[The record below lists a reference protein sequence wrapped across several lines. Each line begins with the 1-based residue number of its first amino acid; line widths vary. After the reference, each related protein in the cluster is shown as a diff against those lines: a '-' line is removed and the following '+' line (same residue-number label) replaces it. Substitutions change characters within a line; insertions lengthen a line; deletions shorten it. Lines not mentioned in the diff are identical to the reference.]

1 LSRVQLGRRTIPA
14 MDPLTRVSHEHHDRL
29 VTHVDRLADLAGA
42 LDDGVS
48 PAFLEACE
56 TEHRFIVGQLL
67 PHMEA
72 IETTLYG
79 ELERLMEGRHSMA
92 PMRREHAELRR
103 LIDSLGG
110 YHDLV
115 MSGRMDASD
124 AIGLRRALYRLHALL
139 RVHLAEEELYLRVLE
154 GNLSDAQKEELARGI
169 EHAASEPL

>member
-1 LSRVQLGRRTIPA
+1 
-14 MDPLTRVSHEHHDRL
+14 MDPLARASHEHHDRL
-29 VTHVDRLADLAGA
+29 LVHVDRLAELARMI
-42 LDDGVS
+42 DDGIT

-56 TEHRFIVGQLL
+56 AEHRFIVGQLV

-79 ELERLMEGRHSMA
+79 ELERLMAGRHSMA

-103 LIDSLGG
+103 LIETTGQ

-115 MSGRMDASD
+115 TTGGLGVAEAM
-124 AIGLRRALYRLHALL
+124 GLRRALYRLHALL

-154 GNLSDAQKEELARGI
+154 GSLTEAEKDELARGI
-169 EHAASEPL
+169 EHAMAEPL